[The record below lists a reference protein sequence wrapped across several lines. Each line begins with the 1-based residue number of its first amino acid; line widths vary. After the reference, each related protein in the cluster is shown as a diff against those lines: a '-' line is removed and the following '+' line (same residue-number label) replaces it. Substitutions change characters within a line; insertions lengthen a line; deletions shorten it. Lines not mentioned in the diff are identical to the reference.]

1 MDVYASEGLRG
12 AQMSRTVLVTGGA
25 GYVGSHSCKALSQAG
40 FFPIVFDNLSTGHR
54 DLVRWGAFEKGDIL
68 DEAALDAVMAAHRP
82 VAVLHFAALSIVE
95 DAVREPERY
104 HHNNVEGSQVLLR
117 TMARHGVDVIVFS
130 STAAVYGLPCTLPI
144 MEDAATYPIT
154 PYGATK
160 LVIED
165 ELSRS
170 GFAWAALRYFNAAG
184 ADPESETGEHH
195 EPETHLI
202 PIVLD
207 VAQGRRPAVHIF
219 GEDYDTPDG
228 TCVRD
233 YVHVT
238 DLADAHVRALES
250 LLDGREVGIL
260 NLGAAR
266 GVSVREVIAAAGR
279 VTGRPIPVESGP
291 RRAGD
296 PPMLVCSATAAT
308 AVLGWHSRRSI
319 AVQIE
324 DAWRWHRSRFG

>member
-1 MDVYASEGLRG
+1 
-12 AQMSRTVLVTGGA
+12 MSRTILVTGGA
-25 GYVGSHSCKALSQAG
+25 GYIGSHSCKALAQAG
-40 FFPIVFDNLSTGHR
+40 FLPVVFDNLSTGHR
-54 DLVRWGAFEKGDIL
+54 DLVRWGTFEKGDIL
-68 DEAALDAVMAAHRP
+68 DEVALDATMAIHRP

-104 HHNNVEGSQVLLR
+104 HRNNVAGSQVLLR

-130 STAAVYGLPCTLPI
+130 STAAVYGLPCALPI
-144 MEDAATYPIT
+144 AEDAATHPIT

-160 LVIED
+160 LVIEG

-233 YVHVT
+233 YVHVS
-238 DLADAHVRALES
+238 DLADAHVEALES

-266 GVSVREVIAAAGR
+266 GVSVREVITAAGR
-279 VTGRPIPVESGP
+279 VTGRPIPIKSGP

-296 PPMLVCSATAAT
+296 PPILVCSATAAA
-308 AVLGWHSRRSI
+308 AVLGWRSRRGI
-319 AVQIE
+319 EIQIE